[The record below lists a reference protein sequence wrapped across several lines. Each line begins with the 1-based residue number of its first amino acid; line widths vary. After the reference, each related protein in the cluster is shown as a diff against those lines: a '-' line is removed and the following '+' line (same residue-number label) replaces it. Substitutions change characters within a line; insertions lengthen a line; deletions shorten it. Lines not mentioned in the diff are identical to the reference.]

1 MALPLL
7 ARQRAAAC
15 RTARRHRPRSSR
27 GGGRRGIAGS
37 AAASAL
43 ADWLPA
49 GMALAPAA
57 LPVAV
62 AQHVPFASHRERSAV
77 WRDALDAE
85 LLDAVTACATQA
97 SLLEE
102 QVNVLESTFQRTR
115 WLPVEQL
122 ARPRTAIEA
131 TVAHLRREVLRL
143 SDADGLVGCEWW
155 VQRVRPDAGLT
166 FHFDKDECAAAD
178 EHSSELIYPAL
189 SSVFY
194 LSRAGGATLVLPQR
208 VAPDEEAPRGVIM
221 VTDAPGELDFVMP
234 SPNMFLA
241 FQGDLLHGV
250 LPVSGTAAAPTAEA
264 SVDSAIGSDPLA
276 VQQNGEEEEEG
287 EEKDELRL
295 TLLIN
300 WWTVVPRAP
309 CCSELPEDM
318 LEALQHGRTSSAGAP
333 GSGVATSTRTP
344 VQSPLGEVDCREADC
359 EEVDV
364 HAPPHLGLGSAL
376 QTIRVPTGLAA
387 GGYTAR
393 NCDS

>member
-1 MALPLL
+1 
-7 ARQRAAAC
+7 
-15 RTARRHRPRSSR
+15 
-27 GGGRRGIAGS
+27 
-37 AAASAL
+37 
-43 ADWLPA
+43 
-49 GMALAPAA
+49 
-57 LPVAV
+57 
-62 AQHVPFASHRERSAV
+62 
-77 WRDALDAE
+77 
-85 LLDAVTACATQA
+85 
-97 SLLEE
+97 
-102 QVNVLESTFQRTR
+102 
-115 WLPVEQL
+115 
-122 ARPRTAIEA
+122 
-131 TVAHLRREVLRL
+131 
-143 SDADGLVGCEWW
+143 
-155 VQRVRPDAGLT
+155 
-166 FHFDKDECAAAD
+166 
-178 EHSSELIYPAL
+178 
-189 SSVFY
+189 
-194 LSRAGGATLVLPQR
+194 
-208 VAPDEEAPRGVIM
+208 M

-276 VQQNGEEEEEG
+276 VQQNGEEEEE

-333 GSGVATSTRTP
+333 GSGVATSTRTQ
-344 VQSPLGEVDCREADC
+344 VQSRLGEIDCREVDC

-387 GGYTAR
+387 GGYTTR
-393 NCDS
+393 NCGS